1 MNFVCAVMRLAKY
14 FQLAIHLIIWPIL
27 LADFPVYLFEKRSI
41 WHHKEQVFKSTL
53 IISPLRVNLYFLTQ
67 VVGQSHFCLKYSC
80 RIVLLCTS
88 NGSNLLPY
96 RCAIRDDSLHR

>member
-27 LADFPVYLFEKRSI
+27 RADVPVYLFEKLFI

-53 IISPLRVNLYFLTQ
+53 IVFSLKR
-67 VVGQSHFCLKYSC
+67 QSLFFNAS
-80 RIVLLCTS
+80 RWAV
-88 NGSNLLPY
+88 
-96 RCAIRDDSLHR
+96 AFF